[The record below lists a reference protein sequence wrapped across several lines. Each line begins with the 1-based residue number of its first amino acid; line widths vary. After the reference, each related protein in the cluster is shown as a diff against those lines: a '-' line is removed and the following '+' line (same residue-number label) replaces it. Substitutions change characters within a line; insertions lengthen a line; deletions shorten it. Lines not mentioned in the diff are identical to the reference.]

1 VRDPAPERLGFDHD
15 RILDDGIERARA
27 RLEYTTL
34 ATAFC
39 PPEFTIAEPREAYE
53 SIWDEQL
60 DPRNLSRK
68 VLSTD
73 DFVVPTSASTTRGG
87 GRPARLYRAGRPPNS
102 RHRYASG
109 RVIPR
114 TRASAATAW
123 AAC

>member
-68 VLSTD
+68 VLSTRT
-73 DFVVPTSASTTRGG
+73 TSSFRRALRLHVAAVDRQGSTGRGG
-87 GRPARLYRAGRPPNS
+87 
-102 RHRYASG
+102 HR
-109 RVIPR
+109 
-114 TRASAATAW
+114 TLATATPPD
-123 AAC
+123 A